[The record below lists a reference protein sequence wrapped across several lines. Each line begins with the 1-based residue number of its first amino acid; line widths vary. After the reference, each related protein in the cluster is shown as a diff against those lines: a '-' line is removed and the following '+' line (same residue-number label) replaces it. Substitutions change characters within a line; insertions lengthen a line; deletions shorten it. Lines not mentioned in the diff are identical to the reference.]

1 MECITLKQNRYES
14 RKYKIKAKRLDNGEW
29 VCGYFYEENG
39 NTYIIENRQKESVL
53 NRNVTHQVDSKTV
66 YQFTGLK
73 DCEGREVWEGDILQ
87 DVDDD
92 NIKYVVTFGEGAF
105 FARKVGLYTGIPL
118 HECVGS
124 LGNDVITYANVVGN
138 KFDKEK

>member
-1 MECITLKQNRYES
+1 MEIGNIKF
-14 RKYKIKAKRLDNGEW
+14 KAKKTLDGKWIKGDLVHHKDSDNVWMTDFEKRLTSPIDPSTI
-29 VCGYFYEENG
+29 C
-39 NTYIIENRQKESVL
+39 
-53 NRNVTHQVDSKTV
+53 
-66 YQFTGLK
+66 QFTGLK
-73 DCEGREVWEGDILQ
+73 DCKGREVWEGDILQ

-124 LGNDVITYANVVGN
+124 LGNDVITYAKVVGN
-138 KFDKEK
+138 KFDKKK

>member
-1 MECITLKQNRYES
+1 M
-14 RKYKIKAKRLDNGEW
+14 KIENIKFKAKSILDGAWVQGDLIHKEDGKIAILRNGFNVSEVDPST
-29 VCGYFYEENG
+29 VC
-39 NTYIIENRQKESVL
+39 
-53 NRNVTHQVDSKTV
+53 
-66 YQFTGLK
+66 QFTGLK
-73 DCEGREVWEGDILQ
+73 DCKGREVWEGDILQ

-124 LGNDVITYANVVGN
+124 LGIDVITYVKVVGN
-138 KFDKEK
+138 KFDK